1 VDDLNLSDAD
11 AQRLGRF
18 FADLMLTLAED
29 GVAGTESAE
38 AMRNLW
44 HATPGRP
51 SPAHLDL
58 GTETLVHGLG
68 GVAVALAGQLVVERQ
83 ASGHPGA
90 SVTEVWREVGSALD
104 PHTDSLDEPGTGTDD
119 PT

>member
-1 VDDLNLSDAD
+1 VDDLHLSDAD

-38 AMRNLW
+38 AMRTLW
-44 HATPGRP
+44 HPTPGRP

-58 GTETLVHGLG
+58 GAETLVHGLG

-90 SVTEVWREVGSALD
+90 SVSEVWREVGSALS
-104 PHTDSLDEPGTGTDD
+104 PPTGSVHEPGTGTND

>member
-1 VDDLNLSDAD
+1 VDDLHLSDAD

-38 AMRNLW
+38 AMRTLW
-44 HATPGRP
+44 HATPGHP
-51 SPAHLDL
+51 SPAQLDL
-58 GTETLVHGLG
+58 GAETLVHGLG

-90 SVTEVWREVGSALD
+90 SVSEVWREVGSALS
-104 PHTDSLDEPGTGTDD
+104 PPAGSVEEPGTGTSD